1 MRRLLVSSV
10 VCTILMG
17 GVVVAQQPGGAASR
31 GPDSRP
37 DLSGVWSYAID
48 RAPADLKEVVN
59 GVVTIR
65 KIDQSARHGCQN
77 DTRSGPCQGVA
88 AVRGALPFTE
98 APSYKPQYLAKVKEL
113 DARQSKVDAVFYC
126 GKPGVPRIGPPRK
139 IVQLPTE
146 IIFLYEDISGDP
158 YRIIPTDGRPHR
170 ANANP
175 SHYGDSVGRWE
186 GGVLV
191 VDARNFVEDTW
202 FGEYGYFHS
211 SEMRVIER
219 LWKDGDNLVWQ
230 ATIEDPVVL
239 ITPWVAPPRVVT
251 PSTELLEESPKCVE
265 TDGARLLNDDH
276 HLQR

>member
-1 MRRLLVSSV
+1 MRRLLLSSV
-10 VCTILMG
+10 VCAVLIAPA
-17 GVVVAQQPGGAASR
+17 VVAQQA
-31 GPDSRP
+31 RP

-48 RAPADLKEVVN
+48 VAPANLKIEVN
-59 GVVTIR
+59 GVATIR
-65 KIDQSARHGCQN
+65 KIDQSARHG
-77 DTRSGPCQGVA
+77 DATS
-88 AVRGALPFTE
+88 VRGALPFTE
-98 APSYKPQYLAKVKEL
+98 APSYKPQYLAKVKDL
-113 DARQSKVDAVFYC
+113 DDHQSKVDAVFYC

-146 IIFLYEDISGDP
+146 VIFLYEDISGDP

-211 SEMRVIER
+211 AEMRVIER

-230 ATIEDPVVL
+230 ATVEDPVVL
-239 ITPWVAPPRVVT
+239 IAPWVARPRLIK
-251 PSTELLEESPKCVE
+251 PSTQSLEESPKCVE

-276 HLQR
+276 HIQR